1 MADGR
6 PGDAS
11 GIADQQRSGEVVDAS
26 PGIGHAATIDR
37 ASHDTAGTTVSPAGP
52 VATSA
57 SPQLDTTSSLLASEA
72 LISAVPTTFE
82 ARVVAG
88 LDDAEE
94 RASGSVNTTSSDLE
108 LTFDGTAGTVAY
120 RWRADERAFA
130 MPIKVGDPSRWQL
143 IRPTADWQLMPTTL
157 TPETFK
163 VATDLYYVE
172 VAILDA
178 NGRPV
183 K

>member
-1 MADGR
+1 MTEDMVR
-6 PGDAS
+6 FVNETLQQDVTPVF
-11 GIADQQRSGEVVDAS
+11 DQYLRR
-26 PGIGHAATIDR
+26 AAL
-37 ASHDTAGTTVSPAGP
+37 P
-52 VATSA
+52 V
-57 SPQLDTTSSLLASEA
+57 
-72 LISAVPTTFE
+72 
-82 ARVVAG
+82 
-88 LDDAEE
+88 
-94 RASGSVNTTSSDLE
+94 LE

>member
-1 MADGR
+1 MRPRAERQAGDQPASRAPGEIAFLRLGR
-6 PGDAS
+6 
-11 GIADQQRSGEVVDAS
+11 
-26 PGIGHAATIDR
+26 
-37 ASHDTAGTTVSPAGP
+37 GP
-52 VATSA
+52 FN
-57 SPQLDTTSSLLASEA
+57 EK
-72 LISAVPTTFE
+72 E
-82 ARVVAG
+82 
-88 LDDAEE
+88 
-94 RASGSVNTTSSDLE
+94 
-108 LTFDGTAGTVAY
+108 GTVAY